1 MLSQHWTNVFRGTV
15 PLFRMSLVLLA
26 ISASVLA
33 QQVENENPPVDQVD
47 SDPAKTLD
55 PAKAKLEAERWLPPD
70 ALAYAQI
77 APASVWLDH
86 PLRRAIAESE
96 PFSRIWNSPDVLNA
110 RTGLLAAEWATGMKL
125 ETFLERISAGGVY
138 AAIDSEGR
146 GIVILAR
153 TSDAK
158 WLQRTLT
165 KLVEFARSNQPKN
178 REEQQAEGAVKS
190 AKYRGIQG
198 HQING
203 AVFAFVG
210 PWLVMSNRSELAKEV
225 LDRHLDGAESTLADA
240 PWRVSP
246 THGPCVFPSGVSD
259 AGEKMPIAT
268 AEIDLARVRELFPTN
283 DLFRKQTKDFGAELL
298 LGGILALV
306 QHAPC
311 IAIDLSMEPEAL
323 SAEASFPTRM
333 EWFEDAR
340 EHYVGP
346 QGHGKSL
353 PCLEVDGAL
362 ASLSTYRNLSELWLR
377 AGDLF
382 DQQINDQ
389 LAQADNT
396 LTTLFSGKDFGT
408 EILGAIEPELR
419 MVAVPQAWQPSQL
432 QPSVKLPAFAL
443 VARLKQPE
451 VMRKELKRIFQ
462 SFIGFLNVIGAMEG
476 NPQLDL
482 MSEVCENGPM
492 YWADYV
498 IDADRNYE
506 NGLPIQYNFA
516 PAIAFVGDHVI
527 LSSHRDLARKWVQ
540 GAERLDAS
548 SVPTTPTH
556 TELVVHGGMMH
567 QMLIANRDNLI
578 AQNMLEKGHS
588 RHEAMKEVD
597 QLLHLVEWID
607 RMELAIAFDTRSSI
621 RLRVNYR

>member
-1 MLSQHWTNVFRGTV
+1 MLSQRLSNVFDGTV
-15 PLFRMSLVLLA
+15 SLFRISIVFLA
-26 ISASVLA
+26 ISASALA
-33 QQVENENPPVDQVD
+33 QQQNDGESADSQGDSNPV
-47 SDPAKTLD
+47 ATLD
-55 PAKAKLEAERWLPPD
+55 TASAKAEAERWLPPN
-70 ALAYAQI
+70 ALAYVQI
-77 APASVWLDH
+77 APARIWLDH
-86 PLRRAIAESE
+86 PLRLAIAESE
-96 PFSRIWNSPDVLNA
+96 PFTKIWNSPDVLNA

-125 ETFLERISAGGVY
+125 ETFLERISAGGMY
-138 AAIDSEGR
+138 AAVDSEMR

-153 TSDAK
+153 TRDEK
-158 WLQRTLT
+158 WLQRTLN
-165 KLVEFARSNQPKN
+165 KLVEFARNNQSKN
-178 REEQQAEGAVKS
+178 REERQADGTVKS

-198 HQING
+198 YQING

-210 PWLVMSNRSELAKEV
+210 PWFVMSNRSELAKEV
-225 LDRHLDGAESTLADA
+225 LDRHLDGSESTLADA

-246 THGPCVFPSGVSD
+246 THGPRMIPPDVSD
-259 AGEKMPIAT
+259 AGQKMPIAT
-268 AEIDLARVRELFPTN
+268 AEIDLNRIRELFPTS
-283 DLFRKQTKDFGAELL
+283 DLYRTKAKDFGAELL

-306 QHAPC
+306 QHAPSA
-311 IAIDLSMEPEAL
+311 AIELSMEPEAL
-323 SAEASFPTRM
+323 AAEASFPTRM
-333 EWFEDAR
+333 EWFEGAR

-346 QGHGKSL
+346 QGRGKSL
-353 PCLEVDGAL
+353 PVLEVDGAL

-382 DQQINDQ
+382 DQQVNDQ

-408 EILGAIEPELR
+408 DILGAVDPELR
-419 MVAVPQAWQPSQL
+419 MVVVPQTWQPDQR

-443 VARLKQPE
+443 VARLKQPD
-451 VMRKELKRIFQ
+451 VMRQELKRIFQ
-462 SFIGFLNVIGAMEG
+462 SFIGFLNVTGAMEG

-482 MSEVCENGPM
+482 MSEVYENGPM

-498 IDADRNYE
+498 IDADRSYE

-527 LSSHRDLARKWVQ
+527 LSSHCDLARKWVQ
-540 GAERLDAS
+540 GKELLDAS
-548 SVPTTPTH
+548 SDPTTPTH
-556 TELVVHGGMMH
+556 TELVVHGPMMH
-567 QMLIANRDNLI
+567 QMLAANRDSLI

-588 RHEAMKEVD
+588 RLQAIKEVD

-607 RMELAIAFDTRSSI
+607 RVELALSFDTRSSI